1 MRQTFDSMHPI
12 PWTLAVAPA
21 NKMATVAPGG
31 ARRNRLRSVG
41 AGMKCWILGGVMA
54 LAVMVGPA
62 RAEITDRANYASI
75 VLDARGQVLH
85 AIHADEPRF
94 PASLTKM
101 MTLYMLFE
109 AMRDGRVLPGA
120 RILMSAEAA
129 SRPPSKLGLPAGY
142 SLELEDAILAVVTRS
157 ANDVAAAI
165 AEHLGGSEERFAQMM
180 TQRARSLGM
189 TRTTFRNASG
199 LPDPD
204 QSTTARDMAL
214 LGSRL
219 QSDFPRQ
226 YTYFSTTHFR
236 WNNRAIHN
244 HNHMLS
250 AYDGADGIK
259 TGYTRWSGF
268 NIVTSAR
275 RDGVRLIGAVMGGRS
290 WVERDRHMAE
300 LLDDAFQRSGV
311 ARRANSYDVAQTN
324 RDAIREAASQ
334 EAPRMAARLVP
345 GPRVGT
351 RVAPPGRP
359 AAQVLAARPSSRHAL
374 TLAAAPARPAAQ
386 PQRQARAAAAA
397 TARAPRAAAPRPR
410 QVELRQPLSR
420 PGHVNP
426 ARPITRT

>member
-1 MRQTFDSMHPI
+1 MFVVL
-12 PWTLAVAPA
+12 LA
-21 NKMATVAPGG
+21 MA
-31 ARRNRLRSVG
+31 
-41 AGMKCWILGGVMA
+41 
-54 LAVMVGPA
+54 GPA
-62 RAEITDRANYASI
+62 HAEITGRANYAAI

-85 AIHADEPRF
+85 AANADEPRF

-109 AMRDGRVLPGA
+109 AMRDGRVPPGS
-120 RILMSAEAA
+120 RIQMSAEAA

-142 SLELEDAILAVVTRS
+142 SLDLEDAILAVVTRS

-165 AEHLGGSEERFAQMM
+165 AEHLGGSEDRFAQMM

-189 TRTTFRNASG
+189 TRSTFRNASG
-199 LPDPD
+199 LPDPE

-226 YTYFSTTHFR
+226 YAYFSTTHFR

-275 RDGVRLIGAVMGGRS
+275 RDGVRLIGAVMGGAA
-290 WVERDRHMAE
+290 WHERDRHMAE

-311 ARRANSYDVAQTN
+311 ARRGNSYDVAQTN
-324 RDAIREAASQ
+324 RGAIRQADPEPSQ
-334 EAPRMAARLVP
+334 LAGRLVP
-345 GPRVGT
+345 GPRAGT
-351 RVAPPGRP
+351 RAMPPGRP
-359 AAQVLAARPSSRHAL
+359 ADQVLAVRATRPRV
-374 TLAAAPARPAAQ
+374 TLAAAPGRVVGHAPQRAQRVINRPASVASSAVGRAPAARTARPAAVPATRPAQ
-386 PQRQARAAAAA
+386 AIARTRQI
-397 TARAPRAAAPRPR
+397 
-410 QVELRQPLSR
+410 EMRQPALRVLNPSR
-420 PGHVNP
+420 PV
-426 ARPITRT
+426 TRT